1 MSPNKSTEELAL
13 LLRKEVNW
21 KAYFNLV
28 HAIDKQL
35 DSRKLR
41 FFKSD
46 LLEMAID
53 LFGPPELRWVDEQGW
68 DHELDQE
75 NGEKIKI
82 EMKTQENFFWLLKG
96 RGDLREAV
104 TKVQLSNT
112 RGGGRSRS
120 LSRTFD
126 YLLLADRRGAFLVSW
141 GVVSGLNTGTDDQ
154 IVLETNALKT
164 SKLSFIACADDYKIQ
179 DMPNYEIEDQIYAFF
194 RYCIM
199 DVEERV
205 S

>member
-13 LLRKEVNW
+13 LLQKGVNW

-28 HAIDKQL
+28 HAIDNQL

-46 LLEMAID
+46 VLELGID

-68 DHELDQE
+68 DHELDHE

-82 EMKTQENFFWLLKG
+82 EMKTQANFFWLREG
-96 RGDLREAV
+96 IGDLRDAV
-104 TKVQLSNT
+104 TKIQLSNT
-112 RGGGRSRS
+112 RGGGQSRS
-120 LSRTFD
+120 LARRFD

-141 GVVSGLNTGTDDQ
+141 DVVSRLNTATDDQ
-154 IVLETNALKT
+154 IVLRTNSLKM
-164 SKLSFIACADDYKIQ
+164 SNVSFIACADDYKIE
-179 DMPNYEIEDQIYAFF
+179 DMPNYAIKDTIYSLF
-194 RYCIM
+194 RSCIK
-199 DVEERV
+199 DVKKRTK
-205 S
+205 